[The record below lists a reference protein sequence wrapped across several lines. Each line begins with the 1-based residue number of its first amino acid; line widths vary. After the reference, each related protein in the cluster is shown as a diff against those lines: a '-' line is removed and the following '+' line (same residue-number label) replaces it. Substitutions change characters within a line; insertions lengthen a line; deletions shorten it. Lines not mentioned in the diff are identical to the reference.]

1 MNTADTVLHELI
13 VLPAG
18 FGRSQ
23 PKHAYF
29 GPHADHAGAM
39 TKNIQV
45 PNLSEMIKRV
55 DISERFEIWNLDVSV
70 RALSLSYVSDWS
82 SENV

>member
-1 MNTADTVLHELI
+1 
-13 VLPAG
+13 
-18 FGRSQ
+18 
-23 PKHAYF
+23 
-29 GPHADHAGAM
+29 M